1 MDIKSVKP
9 TLAQNT
15 RAALN
20 KESGSSGSPSLMEQ
34 FVIRTMNDDLKK
46 VSAQPAPESTGAKV
60 ASPSAQL
67 TIPHAATQNEP
78 YGTAP
83 AMDMKTAPVATVPSP
98 AQINKKEPEKKEI
111 KQKAREAEDK
121 ARKTKEAEQK
131 KLKMAAKEAK
141 IKLAQEQKEA
151 KRAAEQAAKKAALEA
166 KEKAEAEK
174 KKIIDARNAR
184 KQELERLFKQANLKL
199 TAKEFNIAI
208 SDAQKIIEDPNAGWL
223 TKWRAKRLV
232 NKAQKQSQNEIKI
245 EAKPII
251 KSPLPETAKT
261 ALSDAKTIA
270 PNELIPTKPIVPAIP
285 PPLAPAAASTAAPR
299 GDSPKDKEFYEAA
312 PRGNQPHGGFSPTG
326 EKLYTAPL
334 NLPTID
340 EAPIKPPAAP
350 IFPKPEQ
357 KPASTIPMAPW
368 PLTASVPLPAGIKL
382 ERITEPAADEA
393 EFDIKKIL
401 LFGFGSLA
409 VLAFVIGGL
418 WYFLKQ
424 PGNIAQISQSPS
436 PKPSLAA
443 PAPAIMPIS
452 LFKTDSLKIF
462 ELKLNQE
469 KNNFQEAIA
478 SLDQTEEPAGN
489 LIYILFKDAGGN
501 WPSLDKLASSTGI
514 DIFDLPTQ
522 SGASTIREQVNMNSF
537 SFFAYSQGQDGSG
550 NSPFNDSSANLSR
563 SGLAIKINPSSAD
576 QLAKSLKN
584 LEQLMLPGLKIL
596 IPATNNMPANPIF
609 STNIYKN
616 VTIRYVNLPA
626 PDLSFDY
633 AILND
638 KLIFAT
644 SKVSMYAIID
654 RILNSSNQPAAQPEI
669 P

>member
-9 TLAQNT
+9 TFAQDA

-60 ASPSAQL
+60 ASRSAQL

-83 AMDMKTAPVATVPSP
+83 AMDMKTAPVATVLSP

-131 KLKMAAKEAK
+131 KLKTAAKEAK

-166 KEKAEAEK
+166 KAKAEAEK

-199 TAKEFNIAI
+199 RAKEFDLAI
-208 SDAQKIIEDPNAGWL
+208 TEAQKIVDNEQASWFA
-223 TKWRAKRLV
+223 KWRAERLI
-232 NKAQKQSQNEIKI
+232 NKAQKQRQNEIAS
-245 EAKPII
+245 AKPII
-251 KSPLPETAKT
+251 KMPLPTINATAIQNKT
-261 ALSDAKTIA
+261 DIA
-270 PNELIPTKPIVPAIP
+270 TEPAPLKPTEPSIFASRPGT
-285 PPLAPAAASTAAPR
+285 PAAV
-299 GDSPKDKEFYEAA
+299 
-312 PRGNQPHGGFSPTG
+312 
-326 EKLYTAPL
+326 APL
-334 NLPTID
+334 NLPTI
-340 EAPIKPPAAP
+340 EVAPIKITEPSTTPRT
-350 IFPKPEQ
+350 EQ
-357 KPASTIPMAPW
+357 KPAAPRGEELSAKPIATWPKEPQKINEPMPAVPAPAR
-368 PLTASVPLPAGIKL
+368 PLTASVPLLARIKL
-382 ERITEPAADEA
+382 ERITKPTADEA

-409 VLAFVIGGL
+409 ILALIISGL

-436 PKPSLAA
+436 PRPSLAA

-452 LFKTDSLKIF
+452 LFKTDSRKIF

-489 LIYILFKDAGGN
+489 FIYILFKDAGGN

-537 SFFAYSQGQDGSG
+537 SFFAYSQSQNGSG
-550 NSPFNDSSANLSR
+550 DSPFNAFPTT
-563 SGLAIKINPSSAD
+563 SGRMGLVVKINSASVD
-576 QLAKSLKN
+576 QLAKSLKD
-584 LEQLMLPGLKIL
+584 LEQLMLPDLKIL

-609 STNIYKN
+609 STNVYKN
-616 VTIRYVNLPA
+616 INIRYVNLPDS
-626 PDLSFDY
+626 DLSFDY
-633 AILND
+633 AVLND